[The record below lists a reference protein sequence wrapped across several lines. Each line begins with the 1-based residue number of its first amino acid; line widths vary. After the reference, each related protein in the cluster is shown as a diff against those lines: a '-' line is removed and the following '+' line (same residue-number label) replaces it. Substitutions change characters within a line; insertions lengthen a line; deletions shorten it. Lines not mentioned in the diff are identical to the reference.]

1 MGWIKNA
8 IVVFENLPSSSRG
21 IFWMIFATGFYALT
35 YAVVRY
41 LSNDFGI
48 LQLVFFRSIIGV
60 VLMLPWLI
68 NSGIGVL
75 KTQHFTSYSIRSLL
89 NYGGMVLLV
98 FALANMQLQDVTGLM
113 FTTPLFTV
121 LFFVLFL
128 GEKAGLYRWIALLIG
143 FLGTLIIIRPG
154 FQEVTW
160 VALGVLGTSCA
171 YALVNVS
178 TKTLARTD
186 SANKIVYYDFILMSL
201 IGLVPAIYFWHEI
214 KIEHVFLDSCSRDF

>member
-1 MGWIKNA
+1 MWPVQDIRL
-8 IVVFENLPSSSRG
+8 I
-21 IFWMIFATGFYALT
+21 
-35 YAVVRY
+35 
-41 LSNDFGI
+41 
-48 LQLVFFRSIIGV
+48 IIGV

-68 NSGIGVL
+68 NSGIGGL

-143 FLGTLIIIRPG
+143 FLGTSLLIPVG
-154 FQEVTW
+154 
-160 VALGVLGTSCA
+160 
-171 YALVNVS
+171 
-178 TKTLARTD
+178 K
-186 SANKIVYYDFILMSL
+186 
-201 IGLVPAIYFWHEI
+201 
-214 KIEHVFLDSCSRDF
+214 